1 MKTLPTLPID
11 SAMQFTDILIHKFS
25 VPDAEVQRALQFQST
40 YGGKIETIF
49 ANLGIVDAEVI
60 GQALAESLGVAYVD
74 QENAQALIER
84 YVGVEVEQNKFLK
97 ERNWYLLGYDDP
109 DSQAS
114 TARYLTFSPTNLE
127 ALEYL
132 EYLGVNFELQVCSES
147 SWREI
152 IGRLDADVAGLTL
165 ALEDFSDMEVERL
178 KELASEA
185 PVVNLVNSL
194 ITKALQLGS
203 SDLHIEPS
211 GQIVKAR
218 ARVDGVLR
226 DLEYIANTMSLAVI
240 SRIKIL
246 SAMDIAEK
254 RRPQDGKISMKI
266 SGFDLDIRVS
276 ALPLNTGESIVMRF
290 LLKESV
296 RYELGK
302 LGMSEDI
309 RAWIDADLTKS
320 SGVILLTGPTGSG
333 KTTSLY
339 SFLNQLNNDKVKI
352 ITLEDPVEYQLDG
365 VNQIQVKPDI
375 GFDFAAGLK
384 SILRQDPDILMLGE
398 IRDAESAKIAMQSAL
413 TGHLVFST
421 VHTNDAASAY
431 TRLIDLGVEEF
442 LLNAALVAIVA
453 QRLVR
458 KICPHCS
465 EPVAD
470 LTELD
475 AKYQLRQYAN
485 RFGVEQLDVRVGRG
499 CKACANT
506 GYQGRVAIL
515 EYLRVDDGIRGL
527 PKGPEF
533 LLAAAQHMRAA
544 GVRNLYEDGIYKV
557 IQGVTTMDEVV
568 RVAG

>member
-1 MKTLPTLPID
+1 M
-11 SAMQFTDILIHKFS
+11 
-25 VPDAEVQRALQFQST
+25 ALS
-40 YGGKIETIF
+40 
-49 ANLGIVDAEVI
+49 
-60 GQALAESLGVAYVD
+60 
-74 QENAQALIER
+74 
-84 YVGVEVEQNKFLK
+84 KFL
-97 ERNWYLLGYDDP
+97 RNA
-109 DSQAS
+109 AS
-114 TARYLTFSPTNLE
+114 
-127 ALEYL
+127 
-132 EYLGVNFELQVCSES
+132 
-147 SWREI
+147 I
-152 IGRLDADVAGLTL
+152 
-165 ALEDFSDMEVERL
+165 
-178 KELASEA
+178 
-185 PVVNLVNSL
+185 
-194 ITKALQLGS
+194 
-203 SDLHIEPS
+203 HPS
-211 GQIVKAR
+211 
-218 ARVDGVLR
+218 
-226 DLEYIANTMSLAVI
+226 TSTAVI

-276 ALPLNTGESIVMRF
+276 ALPLNSGESIVMRF

-296 RYELGK
+296 RYELSK
-302 LGMSEDI
+302 LGISQDI
-309 RAWIDADLTKS
+309 REWIDEDLTKS

-339 SFLNQLNNDKVKI
+339 SFLNKLNNDKVKI

-442 LLNAALVAIVA
+442 LLNAALVSIVA

-458 KICPHCS
+458 KVCPHCS
-465 EPVAD
+465 EPVSNFAD
-470 LTELD
+470 LD
-475 AKYQLRQYAN
+475 AKYHLQDYAKQ
-485 RFGVEQLDVRVGRG
+485 FGLSELNVRVGKG

-515 EYLRVDDGIRGL
+515 EYLRVDDKIRSL
-527 PKGPEF
+527 PKGPDF
-533 LLAAAQHMRAA
+533 LLEATQHMQSS
-544 GVRNLYEDGIYKV
+544 GVRSLYEDGIYKV
-557 IQGVTTMDEVV
+557 IQGATTIDEVV